1 MSSGQGAVKVIVLL
15 AVIMPVLSGPWA
27 GRTIHNHQAC
37 ESMTLHL
44 GCLPGEALDI
54 SFANYGHIG
63 TKDCGSP
70 MPPGGCRAPDSLAIV
85 RGMCQGKQR
94 CSVPAANTVFG
105 DPCQNVGKYLE
116 VNYECKGSEDPCEP
130 KEHDSIDDIWRS
142 AGHNSTGRAEAE
154 LLDDQGLAEG
164 WYRFVSEAGGEM
176 PTACVPVNSC
186 GTRFPVW
193 MDGTVPTVNQTQDV
207 TGCINQGGC
216 CDSTVNLK
224 VKNCSTFLVY
234 KLSPLPAAHPSAY
247 CAGDRAPCPEG
258 QGSPN
263 GGFYPA
269 CTDMFPKLRGAPTLN
284 YQADQTESYFLCDFD
299 GPDWSNI
306 TWVVEWL
313 LDDTVILTEQMPGWV
328 QTAYLDQADI
338 LLNTEVSCQVHGHF
352 VGSNI
357 TTVPDKS
364 DPFYAGIVVGPQDL
378 TVHED
383 GGPANFTVH
392 STIALNCDVMIVN
405 NNGYLGR
412 PDVLLDQC
420 SLSFGTGSW
429 GIDNPQ
435 TVTVWAIR
443 DFQTDGDQYVQI
455 DVIPSADCDVTPSGN
470 THGVLVTTIDQDTS
484 EAHASGDPHYI
495 TFDRRRYDWYGVGD
509 FVLHRSKGRPF
520 EVHSRVWRCWAVSC
534 NCGVAVREGDD
545 VITIDMCDGPFGQTA
560 PAVRL
565 KSQKEPAKG
574 MRVTRSRSGRN
585 FKVSLPSGA
594 EVRTDAYNW
603 GMNLHVKVPSDDF
616 GKTEGLFGTFDHDS
630 SNDFRASD
638 ETISDSNA
646 FSWSWR
652 IPAGQSLFDSL
663 PDNADTAGQ
672 AMTSRY
678 DGSVLCACTTNGP
691 NCGDPNT
698 VPTFRNDFDIDI
710 TDTLVQRRARGPRY
724 LRSTRVT
731 DKSTRAPFPVG
742 ANATWPTPSGITLE
756 NATVMCKEAAMTSP
770 AFAACAMLSN
780 VDVFSGVEDCVEDIK
795 LTDNLAFLQ
804 QAAMLMEELC
814 REEALKNVTLYD
826 QKDENSTALPPSF
839 VGSSLCPGRCSLRGQ
854 CVNATCHCDT
864 GYTSSDCSVDMT
876 KPPALVA
883 VRHGHTCDVRSGV
896 CDVIGVVGD
905 GFLDS
910 RSLRCHVERHTD
922 TARGRQRSA
931 LPATAAFMSFR
942 EVECTVDQDV
952 LIIDGNPDEN
962 TGIPVSNVTVAIS
975 NDGRL
980 NSDMLQVTIYD
991 SYCQECD
998 ETGVCRPKVN
1008 ACEIKGFCYP
1018 VNGSHP
1024 ADNSRYC
1031 NPSINRSDW
1040 THRPDTEEQQP
1051 KYIVGIAVGTAVGTV
1066 VLVLAVAFILKIK
1079 KQKSVSLQAS

>member
-15 AVIMPVLSGPWA
+15 AVILPVLSGPWA
-27 GRTIHNHQAC
+27 GRTIQTQQVCQHAILLLSC
-37 ESMTLHL
+37 P
-44 GCLPGEALDI
+44 PGETLDI

-63 TKDCGSP
+63 TKNCGSA
-70 MPPGGCRAPDSLAIV
+70 MPPGGCRAPDSLTIV
-85 RGMCQGKQR
+85 QGMCQGKQQ
-94 CSVPAANTVFG
+94 CYVPVSSAIFNG
-105 DPCQNVGKYLE
+105 DPCPPVVKYLE
-116 VNYECKGSEDPCEP
+116 VNYECQGPDPCEP
-130 KEHDSIDDIWRS
+130 NEHDSIDDIWRS

-176 PTACVPVNSC
+176 PTTCAPVNSC

-216 CDSTVNLK
+216 CDNTVNLK

-234 KLSPLPAAHPSAY
+234 KLSPLPAADPSAY
-247 CAGDRAPCPEG
+247 CA
-258 QGSPN
+258 
-263 GGFYPA
+263 
-269 CTDMFPKLRGAPTLN
+269 DMFPKLRGAPTLD
-284 YQADQTESYFLCDFD
+284 YHFSQTESYFLCDFD
-299 GPDWSNI
+299 GPTWSNI

-352 VGSNI
+352 DGSNV

-455 DVIPSADCDVTPSGN
+455 DVIPSAQDCDVTPSG
-470 THGVLVTTIDQDTS
+470 VT
-484 EAHASGDPHYI
+484 
-495 TFDRRRYDWYGVGD
+495 
-509 FVLHRSKGRPF
+509 FVNVERNVYQ
-520 EVHSRVWRCWAVSC
+520 VHSRVWRCWAVSC

-545 VITIDMCDGPFGQTA
+545 VITIDMCDGSFGHTA

-585 FKVSLPSGA
+585 FKVSLSSGA
-594 EVRTDAYNW
+594 EVRTDIHSW
-603 GMNLHVKVPSDDF
+603 GVDLHMKVPSDDF

-630 SNDFRASD
+630 SNDLR
-638 ETISDSNA
+638 TRNGVISNDPNA

-663 PDNADTAGQ
+663 PDPADTAGQ

-710 TDTLVQRRARGPRY
+710 TDTLVQRRARGY
-724 LRSTRVT
+724 LRSDPIRVT
-731 DKSTRAPFPVG
+731 DKSTPAARAPFPVG

-804 QAAMLMEELC
+804 QAAMMMEELC

-826 QKDENSTALPPSF
+826 QKDENSTALPPAF

-883 VRHGHTCDVRSGV
+883 IRHGRTCDVRSGV
-896 CDVIGVVGD
+896 CDVIGAVGD

-910 RSLRCHVERHTD
+910 RSLRCHVERGSD

-931 LPATAAFMSFR
+931 VPATAAFMSFR

-962 TGIPVSNVTVAIS
+962 TGIPVSNITVAIS

-991 SYCQECD
+991 SHCQECD

-1008 ACEIKGFCYP
+1008 ACEIKGFCYS

-1031 NPSINRSDW
+1031 SPSVNRSGW
-1040 THRPDTEEQQP
+1040 TYRPDKLQP

-1066 VLVLAVAFILKIK
+1066 VLVLAVAFILKTK
-1079 KQKSVSLQAS
+1079 KQKRSVSAG